1 MSPHDNRSHEFLIML
16 ATFHNGKSRFNTS
29 LDLDE
34 AHMPQRISR
43 TFGILEEPW
52 RRKACQKRS
61 VCRGGGKARHPFAQV
76 SDIRAAAAL
85 RLQTSLRGGVR
96 DTGCGTAGHDLGPS

>member
-1 MSPHDNRSHEFLIML
+1 MSPHDNRSHEFTIML
-16 ATFHNGKSRFNTS
+16 ATFHTGKSRFNTS
-29 LDLDE
+29 LDLEE
-34 AHMPQRISR
+34 AHTPQRISR

-85 RLQTSLRGGVR
+85 RLQPASGAECAIQV
-96 DTGCGTAGHDLGPS
+96 AEQPVMI